1 MVLNRRNV
9 FLAVGSAVLFLIVS
23 TTFLIAYTRC
33 ASTFPGIRAPHFG
46 AKPCGST
53 R

>member
-23 TTFLIAYTRC
+23 TTFLIAYTPLREYI
-33 ASTFPGIRAPHFG
+33 PGY
-46 AKPCGST
+46 
-53 R
+53 